1 MKSEISK
8 YTDCPVFISHNE
20 FSNFT
25 EINISNKKEKTPH
38 SALSTQHSLAF
49 CALGNPNNF
58 FEQLRRENFDLTA
71 TEIFPDH
78 HFYTPKD
85 IAKLEAKARKT
96 GAESLIT
103 TVKDGVKLKG
113 LEIKIPLFVIENR
126 IIFENEENFRAF
138 LTA

>member
-1 MKSEISK
+1 M
-8 YTDCPVFISHNE
+8 
-20 FSNFT
+20 
-25 EINISNKKEKTPH
+25 
-38 SALSTQHSLAF
+38 
-49 CALGNPNNF
+49 
-58 FEQLRRENFDLTA
+58 RRENFDLTA

-85 IAKLEAKARKT
+85 VAKLEAKARKT

-103 TVKDGVKLKG
+103 TAKDGVKLKG